1 LASLIDGARSATI
14 DDQNDGHTV
23 DVLVGQLKVE
33 EAELE
38 LEIVVEVEVPA
49 GVVLTPNP
57 AVSKGTRPFKERA

>member
-1 LASLIDGARSATI
+1 M
-14 DDQNDGHTV
+14 
-23 DVLVGQLKVE
+23 LVGQLKVE